1 MDADGQRRHH
11 AHAHQFGVAGLFVHL
26 LDHVGLVGIL
36 ERGNQPVDDADEQD
50 AREEADHGDD
60 YPRMRAPL
68 LRKSYL
74 RLLEQLDE
82 RDVDH
87 HAARQSER
95 ERQQPLVGAAG
106 EKGDRAADAGGQ
118 TCSERQQ
125 QRDEDIVLHI
135 DMRFVVDFANI
146 VLFRRKRRKNRI
158 QTDSVF

>member
-1 MDADGQRRHH
+1 
-11 AHAHQFGVAGLFVHL
+11 
-26 LDHVGLVGIL
+26 
-36 ERGNQPVDDADEQD
+36 
-50 AREEADHGDD
+50 
-60 YPRMRAPL
+60 MRAPL

-118 TCSERQQ
+118 TGSERQQ

-158 QTDSVF
+158 HLDSVFLMPA